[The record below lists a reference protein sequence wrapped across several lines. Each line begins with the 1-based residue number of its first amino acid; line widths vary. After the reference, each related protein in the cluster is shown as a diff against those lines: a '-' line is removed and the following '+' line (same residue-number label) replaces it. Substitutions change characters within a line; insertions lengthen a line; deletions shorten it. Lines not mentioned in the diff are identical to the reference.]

1 MKEVLLVID
10 MQNDF
15 CLPDAVL
22 CVKGAMACLP
32 AVIAAVEL
40 ARRKA
45 VEIIWVIRE
54 HDPSGIDVELFREP
68 MFRLG
73 RSSTVRGTPGA
84 ELVAGLAV
92 RPGERI
98 VIKRRFSAF
107 FDTELDRVCRRM
119 GVGRVVIC
127 GVQTPNCIRGTA
139 WDAIALD
146 YPQVTVLSD
155 ATASST
161 DEVQQAN
168 LYDLRAV
175 SVDTPTVA
183 EWAAQLGDVHD

>member
-1 MKEVLLVID
+1 M
-10 MQNDF
+10 
-15 CLPDAVL
+15 
-22 CVKGAMACLP
+22 
-32 AVIAAVEL
+32 
-40 ARRKA
+40 
-45 VEIIWVIRE
+45 
-54 HDPSGIDVELFREP
+54 PSGAVPAQLP
-68 MFRLG
+68 GLALA
-73 RSSTVRGTPGA
+73 GA

-127 GVQTPNCIRGTA
+127 GVQASAESRGATGLGARVAGLGADAVFPGSSPRTLLNRPRAPLSRATARCSPQTPNCIRGTA